1 MFKNIESPIYAITP
15 TYIFKNE
22 LFDAVEKTLEAE
34 IKLIQYRFEDAT
46 SFEERYETAKEIQSI
61 CHKRKATLVI
71 NNDHRIAELIGC
83 GLHIGQD
90 VKDTSFLKDTKN
102 ISFTGLS
109 CKNNPENQT
118 REDAELFSY
127 YSFGPLFE
135 SKTKKNIT
143 GPIDIADV
151 SSRMNKDKLNIAIGG
166 ISEINLRLVK
176 QNKFNMA
183 AICNGIYNDPK
194 KITANCQKLIEIW
207 NEN

>member
-90 VKDTSFLKDTKN
+90 IKDTSFLKDTKN

-194 KITANCQKLIEIW
+194 KIVANCQKLIEIW

>member
-194 KITANCQKLIEIW
+194 KIVANCQKLIEIW

>member
-46 SFEERYETAKEIQSI
+46 SFEERYETAKKIQSI

-194 KITANCQKLIEIW
+194 KIVANCRKLIEIW

>member
-22 LFDAVEKTLEAE
+22 LFDAVEKTLEAD
-34 IKLIQYRFEDAT
+34 IKLIQYRFEGAT

-143 GPIDIADV
+143 GPLNIADV

-176 QNKFNMA
+176 QNEFSMA

>member
-46 SFEERYETAKEIQSI
+46 SFEERYETAKEIQAI

-194 KITANCQKLIEIW
+194 KIVANCRKLIEIW

>member
-22 LFDAVEKTLEAE
+22 LFDAVEKTLEAD

-194 KITANCQKLIEIW
+194 KIVANCQKLIEIW

>member
-22 LFDAVEKTLEAE
+22 LFDAVEKTLEAD

-46 SFEERYETAKEIQSI
+46 SFEERYETAKKIQSI

-127 YSFGPLFE
+127 YSFGPLFK
-135 SKTKKNIT
+135 SKTKKNIN
-143 GPIDIADV
+143 GPLNIADV

-194 KITANCQKLIEIW
+194 KIVANCRKLIEIW

>member
-22 LFDAVEKTLEAE
+22 LFDAVEKTLEAD

-127 YSFGPLFE
+127 YSFGHLFE

-194 KITANCQKLIEIW
+194 KIVANCRKLIEIW